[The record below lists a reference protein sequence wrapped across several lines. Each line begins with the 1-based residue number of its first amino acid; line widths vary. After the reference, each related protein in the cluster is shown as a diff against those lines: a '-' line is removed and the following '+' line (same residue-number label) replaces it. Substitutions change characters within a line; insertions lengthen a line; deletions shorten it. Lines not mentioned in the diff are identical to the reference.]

1 MFITFEGV
9 DGSGKTT
16 QAALL
21 AEALRAEGHDVV
33 ATREPGGTELGE
45 RIRELLLDG
54 GVITPWAEASLF
66 AAARAQLVDE
76 VIRPALARGADV
88 ISDRYIDSSLAYQG
102 LARGLGV
109 DRVHTLLGGPADFRQ
124 DGVAREAA
132 GPESASDDGTA
143 VAVRSI
149 RPYVPAVHT
158 GTKPETV
165 PSLLPVPMK
174 LEAWTRRPSTQD
186 LPAVAVELDVV
197 VAGSGDRFPAKQ
209 GRLRDDRS
217 RRRPRRRRLS
227 RGDGSRQTEDRRD
240 HEQWSQKLAAHDH
253 ARTFSYTKVQPAASK
268 EKRHLRPGAGHGHA
282 LPTNALGFVSFRPS
296 MFITFEGV
304 DGSGKTT
311 QAALLAEALRAEGHD
326 VVATREPG
334 GTELGER
341 IRELLLDGGVI
352 TPWAEA
358 SLFAAARAQLVDE
371 VIRPALARGADVIS
385 DRYIDSSLAYQG
397 LARGLGV
404 DRVLELNL
412 LATGG
417 LLPDRTF
424 LLLLAPEQAA
434 RRRRGA
440 EADRIEGEGNDF
452 AARVDDAYRELAAV
466 FGQRLVTI
474 DASLPVEAIARTIR
488 GQLRDAA

>member
-66 AAARAQLVDE
+66 AAARAQLVE
-76 VIRPALARGADV
+76 
-88 ISDRYIDSSLAYQG
+88 
-102 LARGLGV
+102 
-109 DRVHTLLGGPADFRQ
+109 
-124 DGVAREAA
+124 
-132 GPESASDDGTA
+132 
-143 VAVRSI
+143 
-149 RPYVPAVHT
+149 
-158 GTKPETV
+158 
-165 PSLLPVPMK
+165 
-174 LEAWTRRPSTQD
+174 
-186 LPAVAVELDVV
+186 
-197 VAGSGDRFPAKQ
+197 
-209 GRLRDDRS
+209 
-217 RRRPRRRRLS
+217 
-227 RGDGSRQTEDRRD
+227 
-240 HEQWSQKLAAHDH
+240 
-253 ARTFSYTKVQPAASK
+253 
-268 EKRHLRPGAGHGHA
+268 
-282 LPTNALGFVSFRPS
+282 
-296 MFITFEGV
+296 
-304 DGSGKTT
+304 
-311 QAALLAEALRAEGHD
+311 
-326 VVATREPG
+326 
-334 GTELGER
+334 
-341 IRELLLDGGVI
+341 
-352 TPWAEA
+352 
-358 SLFAAARAQLVDE
+358 E

-452 AARVDDAYRELAAV
+452 ATRVDDAYRELAAV